1 MHLHTHMHT
10 HTNTHTH
17 MHKYT
22 HIHKRTLKYTLKYI
36 HTNTHTA
43 FSHAFMRT
51 LRRAHMDAPEIS
63 LGSIK
68 KWCRN
73 HAPVQACLNGAVAN
87 VVFTSKLV
95 DRFFALSD
103 LFGITNPASP
113 RFGIAI

>member
-51 LRRAHMDAPEIS
+51 LRRMDAPEIS

-68 KWCRN
+68 KWGRK
-73 HAPVQACLNGAVAN
+73 HAPVQACSNGAVAN
-87 VVFTSKLV
+87 VGFTSKLV

-113 RFGIAI
+113 RFGVAI